1 MPPLSRAREGGS
13 NRGAWFTGGG
23 QVPSRAFSGPGA
35 GRAPAFAFRAPIAA
49 LKVIKGAETGQRF
62 KMTG

>member
-13 NRGAWFTGGG
+13 NRGVWFTGGG
-23 QVPSRAFSGPGA
+23 QVPAGPDFRLDSL
-35 GRAPAFAFRAPIAA
+35 RAPVFAFGAPIAA
-49 LKVIKGAETGQRF
+49 PKVIKGAEAAKRF